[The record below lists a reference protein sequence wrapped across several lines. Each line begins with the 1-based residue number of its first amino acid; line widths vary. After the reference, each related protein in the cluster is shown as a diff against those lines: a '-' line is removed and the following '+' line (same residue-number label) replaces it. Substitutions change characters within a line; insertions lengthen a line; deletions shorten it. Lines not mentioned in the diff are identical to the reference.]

1 MKAPLPRE
9 QPLRLGLTPTKE
21 GLVGERSEIG
31 PELAARHT
39 MASAVLGDFHDA
51 VDAYRDDGAK
61 PPDYAMWAERLA
73 TALSELLDGID
84 DPGTDAGIAYPAGGW
99 ISGPST

>member
-1 MKAPLPRE
+1 M
-9 QPLRLGLTPTKE
+9 QDPT
-21 GLVGERSEIG
+21 EIS

-51 VDAYRDDGAK
+51 VDANLDDGGK
-61 PPDYAMWAERLA
+61 PPDYPAWAHRLA
-73 TALSELLDGID
+73 AALSELLDGIGN
-84 DPGTDAGIAYPAGGW
+84 PGTDAGIAYPGGGW

>member
-1 MKAPLPRE
+1 MPDPLD
-9 QPLRLGLTPTKE
+9 L
-21 GLVGERSEIG
+21 S

-39 MASAVLGDFHDA
+39 MASAVLGDFHDV

-61 PPDYAMWAERLA
+61 PPDYPMWAERLA
-73 TALSELLDGID
+73 TALSELLDGIGE
-84 DPGTDAGIAYPAGGW
+84 PATGAGIAYPGGGW

>member
-1 MKAPLPRE
+1 MPD
-9 QPLRLGLTPTKE
+9 PT
-21 GLVGERSEIG
+21 EIS

-39 MASAVLGDFHDA
+39 MASAVLGDFNDA

-61 PPDYAMWAERLA
+61 PPDWPSWAERLA
-73 TALSELLDGID
+73 TALSELLDGIGE
-84 DPGTDAGIAYPAGGW
+84 PGTGAGIAYPGGGW